1 MAYFV
6 IWTAFFIFFKLLNL
20 EFLEVIFG
28 VDD

>member
-20 EFLEVIFG
+20 EFLDV
-28 VDD
+28 VLWDL